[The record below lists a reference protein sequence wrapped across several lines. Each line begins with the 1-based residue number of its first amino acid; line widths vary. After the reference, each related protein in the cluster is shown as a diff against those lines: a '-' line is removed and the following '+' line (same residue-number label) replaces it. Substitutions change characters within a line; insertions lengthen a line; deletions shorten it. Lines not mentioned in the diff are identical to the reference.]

1 MKKAKSNF
9 TLKQIDHNSQEYWEI
24 IDLRDRILRKPLGL
38 EFTKQELLAESNQF
52 HFGYFKNEELV
63 GCFVFVDKGNYELKM
78 RQVAVDKDFQGLGV
92 GSKMVAESEK
102 WAVENGYNKI
112 VLNAREVA
120 KSFYKKMS
128 YQVVGSSFLEVGLR
142 HYKLFKLLS

>member
-9 TLKQIDHNSQEYWEI
+9 TLKQTGHNSPAYWEI

-38 EFTKQELLAESNQF
+38 EFTKQELMAESNQF
-52 HFGYFKNEELV
+52 HFGYYKDEELV
-63 GCFVFVDKGNYELKM
+63 GCLVFVDKGNLELKM
-78 RQVAVDKDFQGLGV
+78 RQVAIDEEFQGLGV

-112 VLNAREVA
+112 VLHAREVA
-120 KSFYKKMS
+120 KNFYKKMS
-128 YQVVGSSFLEVGLR
+128 YQVVGSSFLEVGLP
-142 HYKLFKLLS
+142 HFKLFKLLN